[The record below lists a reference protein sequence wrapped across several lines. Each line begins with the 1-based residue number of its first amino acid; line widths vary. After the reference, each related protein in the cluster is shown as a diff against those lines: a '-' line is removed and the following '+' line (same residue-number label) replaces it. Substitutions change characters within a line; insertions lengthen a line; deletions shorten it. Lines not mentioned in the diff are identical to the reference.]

1 MSSSELAAG
10 SGVVTDRTD
19 EFLKRPEESRPDA
32 TSEPTPIGGGILVLG
47 LLGAAGI
54 LAYARLVDPPIFSP
68 FSAPVL
74 LGSALVMVAAVV
86 AAARKMKWRPSDLPA
101 EAPWTVRLGWQ
112 SPGIKED
119 LYLRASS
126 PWTAVLSAVPAAGIG
141 GWAFYQMYWTN
152 GETAGLIFSLVP
164 ASALIPGA
172 SALRRAW
179 HRWTYGTST
188 LKMDE
193 VPARLGQAFS
203 AEVEAG
209 LDPGRAGSRG
219 SFQVSLTCY
228 HRTKK
233 SRAGKQGSRA
243 SAEASGAV
251 AHLAEAGSGLM
262 ALREEGVAFYDTPGL
277 PQASSSIEFGD
288 PLVTFEQR
296 GDHLFART
304 EDALYVVDVAQQALA
319 GVVSTEGA
327 GETVSGNLQ
336 GGVVPTNDGQGVFI
350 LTGDRVVQ
358 KYRVP

>member
-1 MSSSELAAG
+1 M
-10 SGVVTDRTD
+10 
-19 EFLKRPEESRPDA
+19 
-32 TSEPTPIGGGILVLG
+32 
-47 LLGAAGI
+47 
-54 LAYARLVDPPIFSP
+54 FSP
-68 FSAPVL
+68 LPAPVL
-74 LGSALVMVAAVV
+74 LGSALVMGAAVV

-101 EAPWTVRLGWQ
+101 EAPWTVRPGWQ

-119 LYLRASS
+119 LYLRASP
-126 PWTAVLSAVPAAGIG
+126 PWAAALFAVPAAGIG

-152 GETAGLIFSLVP
+152 GETAGLIFLLIP

-209 LDPGRAGSRG
+209 LDLGRAGSRG

-228 HRTKK
+228 HRTRK

-243 SAEASGAV
+243 SAEASGVV
-251 AHLAEAGSGLM
+251 ATEVGSGALM
-262 ALREEGVAFYDTPGL
+262 VLRKEGVAFYDTPGL
-277 PQASSSIEFGD
+277 PQASFSIEFGD

-336 GGVVPTNDGQGVFI
+336 GGVVPTNDGQSVFI
-350 LTGDRVVQ
+350 LAGDRVVQ